1 MQESKND
8 QNYLIANSKNVEK
21 LIYHN
26 KNQIKSNWIE
36 SREKKMHAK
45 HTKATHANPKV
56 LILIQM
62 G

>member
-36 SREKKMHAK
+36 SREKKCMQNILK
-45 HTKATHANPKV
+45 PHTQTQKY
-56 LILIQM
+56 
-62 G
+62 

>member
-1 MQESKND
+1 MQESEND
-8 QNYLIANSKNVEK
+8 QNYLIANSENVENVM
-21 LIYHN
+21 IYHN
-26 KNQIKSNWIE
+26 RNQIKLDWKP
-36 SREKKMHAK
+36 RKKIYAK